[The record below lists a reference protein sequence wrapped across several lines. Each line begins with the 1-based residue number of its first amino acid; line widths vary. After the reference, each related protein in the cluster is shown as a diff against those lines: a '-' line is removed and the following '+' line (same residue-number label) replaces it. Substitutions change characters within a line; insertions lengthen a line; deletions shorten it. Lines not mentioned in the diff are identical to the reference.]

1 MLVTLEDVKAAR
13 ERVREHLYLSPCA
26 RTETLTRMAD
36 CRAFLKLENLQM
48 TGAYKERGALNKLL
62 TLSPADRAKGL
73 VAASAGNHAQ
83 AVAYHAG
90 RLGIAATIVMPE
102 ATPLLKVANTRG
114 HGARVVL
121 HGANYE
127 EAYSEARRLE
137 GTEGL
142 TFVHPFD
149 DPAIIAGQGTVALEI
164 LEQVPDVEAVLVPVG
179 GGGLIAGVAVALKAI
194 APGVRVVGVE
204 TELLPS
210 MLTAVE
216 EGRLVTLEPASSL
229 ADGIAVKR
237 AGELTFEHVKAFVD
251 EIVTV
256 SEEEIASA
264 ILYLLEKEKTVAEG
278 AGAVAVAALL
288 NHKVRGLEG
297 RRVVAIV
304 TGGNIDVNVI
314 SRIIERGL
322 VRDGRL
328 VRMLVAMQ
336 DKPGQLA
343 KVSTVVAN
351 HRANVIEVHHTR
363 AFSDRFGDTSLQ
375 LTLETRGPEHGEENP
390 AGASGA
396 RISGRAAL
404 TRQRVP
410 AERRSVAR
418 RPTRSPA
425 HPRPPAAPPGSR
437 PPPRWCDRR

>member
-1 MLVTLEDVKAAR
+1 MLVTLDDVVAAR
-13 ERVREHLYLSPCA
+13 QRIADHIYVSPCA
-26 RTETLTRMAD
+26 RSETFS
-36 CRAFLKLENLQM
+36 RAIGAHGFLKLENLQM

-62 TLSPADRAKGL
+62 TMPPPERAKGL

-90 RLGIAATIVMPE
+90 RLGVAATIVMPE

-127 EAYSEARRLE
+127 EAYAEARRLE
-137 GTEGL
+137 QVEGL

-149 DPAIIAGQGTVALEI
+149 DPAVIAGQGTVALEL
-164 LEQVPDVEAVLVPVG
+164 LEQVPDLDAVLVPVG
-179 GGGLIAGVAVALKAI
+179 GGGLVSGMAVALKAR
-194 APGVRVVGVE
+194 APHVRVIGVE
-204 TELLPS
+204 TEMLPC
-210 MLTAVE
+210 MLASLD
-216 EGRLVTLEPASSL
+216 EGRLVTVEAASTV

-237 AGELTFEHVKAFVD
+237 AGEITFLHVQKLVD

-297 RRVVAIV
+297 RRVVAMV
-304 TGGNIDVNVI
+304 SGGNIDVNVVA
-314 SRIIERGL
+314 RVIERGL
-322 VRDGRL
+322 VKEGRL
-328 VRMLVAMQ
+328 VRIVVHLP

-343 KVSTVVAN
+343 KVSGVVAN

-363 AFSDRFGDTSLQ
+363 AFSHRFGDTTLQ
-375 LTLETRGPEHGEENP
+375 LTLETRGLDHVEE
-390 AGASGA
+390 
-396 RISGRAAL
+396 ILRAL
-404 TRQRVP
+404 R
-410 AERRSVAR
+410 ERGYQVERA
-418 RPTRSPA
+418 
-425 HPRPPAAPPGSR
+425 
-437 PPPRWCDRR
+437 